1 MIRRPPRSTRTD
13 TLFPYTTL
21 FRSNHLVLQ
30 SVGHFPLLF
39 VDFIPPT
46 RRPAV
51 RSYRVSGARGREHL
65 PGQMAED
72 ALIDEAPDD
81 RPFAAPP
88 FIIVMVTRHDMGR
101 LAVRE
106 IADTIDVADPLR
118 PVRDRQSTRLTSS
131 H

>member
-1 MIRRPPRSTRTD
+1 
-13 TLFPYTTL
+13 
-21 FRSNHLVLQ
+21 
-30 SVGHFPLLF
+30 
-39 VDFIPPT
+39 
-46 RRPAV
+46 
-51 RSYRVSGARGREHL
+51 
-65 PGQMAED
+65 MAED

-118 PVRDRQSTRLTSS
+118 PEIGRASCRERVCQYVYISVVAVSLKKKQILNKHTYNTTRKENITPKQS
-131 H
+131 

>member
-21 FRSNHLVLQ
+21 FRS
-30 SVGHFPLLF
+30 
-39 VDFIPPT
+39 
-46 RRPAV
+46 
-51 RSYRVSGARGREHL
+51 
-65 PGQMAED
+65 
-72 ALIDEAPDD
+72 DD

-101 LAVRE
+101 LTVRE

-118 PVRDRQSTRLTSS
+118 PVRAIECDPVVGAIMGRTLPHRPDKIFDGADNFVEPDACFQDRKSTRLNSS